1 MNIIFGG
8 LKLKG
13 LNDSDI
19 LVQMGQTD
27 NQLGLG
33 SASNLAFGSWISS
46 HPLFSNSLRK
56 NYTVVEMNG
65 LYGALLNT
73 TKFGP
78 FTNSMLLEKCMG
90 GSLNIQCGLALNL
103 LFLSKRNELAVSV
116 SKLLCPS
123 PQMACFNTSNPH
135 TFNAVGA
142 FIAEISKY
150 VLSFL
155 EENNYGATT
164 TRNQNEMA
172 KGYLLRLAAHPTGIT
187 IPGIVTSHANEAEAE
202 KGLSSTFYTCEST
215 AERFTYAGNVFGITV
230 LSSIMGEVSFSC
242 HFVYKLAGH
251 DV

>member
-33 SASNLAFGSWISS
+33 PASNLAFGSWISS
-46 HPLFSNSLRK
+46 HPLFNNSLRK
-56 NYTVVEMNG
+56 NYSVVEMNG

-78 FTNSMLLEKCMG
+78 FTNSMLLEKCLG
-90 GSLNIQCGLALNL
+90 GNLNIQCGLALNL
-103 LFLSKRNELAVSV
+103 QFLSKRNKLAVFV

-123 PQMACFNTSNPH
+123 PQMACFDTSNPH
-135 TFNAVGA
+135 IFKAVGA

-172 KGYLLRLAAHPTGIT
+172 KGYLLRLAAQSTGIYV
-187 IPGIVTSHANEAEAE
+187 PGVVTSHVNESEAE
-202 KGLSSTFYTCEST
+202 KGISSTFYTCEST
-215 AERFTYAGNVFGITV
+215 ADRFTYAGNV
-230 LSSIMGEVSFSC
+230 LE
-242 HFVYKLAGH
+242 
-251 DV
+251 